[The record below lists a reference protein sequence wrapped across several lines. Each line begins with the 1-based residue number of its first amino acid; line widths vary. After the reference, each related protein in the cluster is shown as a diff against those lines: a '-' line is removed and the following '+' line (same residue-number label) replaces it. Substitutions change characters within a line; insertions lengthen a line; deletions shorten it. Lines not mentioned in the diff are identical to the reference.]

1 MLVPELFNLLLV
13 GFLFFLIFGLLAL
26 NYFKGAFYAC
36 HTFGD
41 LERFGSLDYSLK
53 PNKVS
58 PLCIDPATGCA
69 VLYKSLIGL

>member
-26 NYFKGAFYAC
+26 NYFKGAF
-36 HTFGD
+36 FGD